1 MTRMP
6 FPSQV
11 EVKPQPD
18 IYTALIGV
26 ACLALVATLGVSLY
40 YLLADPAAGCGLSLG
55 DVFSKIVPPGAG
67 R

>member
-1 MTRMP
+1 MTRAP
-6 FPSQV
+6 FPPQV

-26 ACLALVATLGVSLY
+26 ACLVLVVTLGVSLY
-40 YLLADPAAGCGLSLG
+40 YLLASSPGGCGLSFG
-55 DVFSKIVPPGAG
+55 DLFGKIAPPGAG